1 MALKSYR
8 VLIVGGSEI
17 YALGLRA
24 SLSLFS
30 DMHVVESFRE
40 ASLAQDY
47 LTKKSVDFVIYV
59 DDELD
64 ESKRIKDLQ
73 EIAVKNRRYRILL
86 MTNKPSL
93 EMIISPKDFHLDG
106 IMDKEL
112 TRDALHDAL
121 LAMRKGDVLVSKEKN
136 FSIKTEQKLG
146 DFLDHKDLYDT
157 LSPREKQILI
167 CIKDGLS
174 NKEIAERFYITV
186 STTKTHARNIYRKL
200 GVKSRSQAIKF
211 LN

>member
-8 VLIVGGSEI
+8 VLIVGGSHI

-64 ESKRIKDLQ
+64 ESKRITDLQ

-157 LSPREKQILI
+157 LSPREKQILL